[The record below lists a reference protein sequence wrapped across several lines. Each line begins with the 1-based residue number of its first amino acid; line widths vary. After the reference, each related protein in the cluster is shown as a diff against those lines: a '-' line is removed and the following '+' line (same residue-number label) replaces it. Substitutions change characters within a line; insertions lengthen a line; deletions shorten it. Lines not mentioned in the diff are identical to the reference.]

1 MVMIMSMPMQMRA
14 EDILINETTFPDIN
28 FRAWLKSQSFGQDD
42 VLTESEMAGITS
54 IEAMNWGISNLKGIE
69 FFTALTKLDCR
80 INQLTSLDISKNKA
94 LTVLLCSKNQVTS
107 LDVSKNTALTKLSC
121 DGNQL
126 TSLDVSKNTA
136 LTVLYC
142 GGNQLTS
149 LDVSKN
155 TALTELHCEDNQLS
169 SLDVSKN
176 TALTKLH
183 CEDNQ
188 LSSLDVLKNTALTE
202 LHCEDNQ
209 LSSLDVSKNKSL
221 YRLECNNNQLT
232 SLDVSKNTALYYF
245 ACQMNQIKETEMG
258 YLVESLHPTEG
269 YRKIC
274 VKNIVDANEQ
284 NVITTAQIA
293 AAKAKG
299 WEVYADTDYGW
310 IDYDGE
316 ATGTGIAINS
326 TNFPDENFRSWL
338 FAQGFGQDG
347 VLTEEET
354 AGVTSIDFYGWDIAD
369 LKGIEYFTALT
380 FLYCD
385 SGRLTSLDISKN
397 TALTEL
403 RCNGLLTSLD
413 VSHNIALT
421 VLDCSDNPLTSLDVS
436 KNTALTNLTCNLNQ
450 LTSLDLSKNTAL
462 ISLTCE
468 LNQLTSLDVS
478 KNTALVSL
486 DCGYNQ
492 LTSLDLSKN
501 TALMSLWCAK
511 NQLTS
516 LDLSKNTALTELGCG
531 GNLLTSLDLSKN
543 TVLAGLDCNANQL
556 ASLDISDNIQ
566 LNYLDCSKNRINE
579 TEMGMIIKNL
589 PPKDGNT
596 NPSYGLLR
604 VKILDDTDEQNSITP
619 SQVLIAK
626 YRGWYVYAKQEE
638 DYNWM
643 PYDGDTTSI
652 GDAPLMENGPLA
664 TDSYFTLDGRKV
676 KGEPTQKGVYIR
688 KRHTVVVK

>member
-1 MVMIMSMPMQMRA
+1 MKKRLLPFLAIVALLSMPMQMRA
-14 EDILINETTFPDIN
+14 EDIPINETTFPDIY
-28 FRAWLKSQSFGQDD
+28 FRDWLKSQSFGQDG
-42 VLTESEMAGITS
+42 VLTESEIAGVTS
-54 IEAMNWGISNLKGIE
+54 IEAMNKGISNLKGIE

-80 INQLTSLDISKNKA
+80 INQLTSLDISRNTA
-94 LTVLLCSKNQVTS
+94 LTVLLCSENQVTS
-107 LDVSKNTALTKLSC
+107 LDVSKNTALTVLSC

-136 LTVLYC
+136 LTGLYC
-142 GGNQLTS
+142 GNNQLAS
-149 LDVSKN
+149 L
-155 TALTELHCEDNQLS
+155 E
-169 SLDVSKN
+169 
-176 TALTKLH
+176 
-183 CEDNQ
+183 
-188 LSSLDVLKNTALTE
+188 VLKNTSLTE

-245 ACQMNQIKETEMG
+245 ACQMNRIKETEMG
-258 YLVESLHPTEG
+258 YLVESLHSTEG

-347 VLTEEET
+347 ALTEEET
-354 AGVTSIDFYGWDIAD
+354 AGVTFIDFYGWGIAD

-380 FLYCD
+380 SLLCD
-385 SGRLTSLDISKN
+385 DGQLTSLDISKN
-397 TALTEL
+397 TALTFL
-403 RCNGLLTSLD
+403 RCMGQLTSLD
-413 VSHNIALT
+413 VSHNVALKY
-421 VLDCSDNPLTSLDVS
+421 LDCSANPLTSLDVS
-436 KNTALTNLTCNLNQ
+436 KNTALMELLCVGNQ

-486 DCGYNQ
+486 DSWGNQ

-501 TALMSLWCAK
+501 TALMSLWCVN
-511 NQLTS
+511 NQLAS
-516 LDLSKNTALTELGCG
+516 LDLSKNTALTELHCEGNQLSSLDISKNTALTSLYCG
-531 GNLLTSLDLSKN
+531 SNQLTSLDLSKN
-543 TVLAGLDCNANQL
+543 TELAFLECNANQL
-556 ASLDISDNIQ
+556 TSLDISKNVQ
-566 LNYLDCSKNRINE
+566 LCYLDCSKNRINE
-579 TEMGMIIKNL
+579 TEMDKIIWSL
-589 PPKDGNT
+589 PPKGSNT
-596 NPSYGLLR
+596 NPSYGSLF
-604 VKILDDTDEQNSITP
+604 VKILDDADEQNVITT
-619 SQVLIAK
+619 SQVRIAK
-626 YRGWYVYAKQEE
+626 SSEWYVYAKH
-638 DYNWM
+638 DGDDWM
-643 PYDGDTTSI
+643 PYDGDATGI